1 MQSIGDSTNDLKTCA
16 RIVEQGAQEL
26 LSQHSH
32 FRGRAG
38 DFKYEYRASVL
49 IVRGCVPTFYLKQ
62 VLQTVLK
69 EVEGVAWIDNQVDVI
84 SSEGMSSV
92 RPSSAGRHIERANP
106 D

>member
-1 MQSIGDSTNDLKTCA
+1 MQSFGDSTNDLKKCA
-16 RIVEQGAQEL
+16 PTVEQGAQEL

-38 DFKYEYRASVL
+38 DFKYEYRAGML

-69 EVEGVAWIDNQVDVI
+69 EVEG
-84 SSEGMSSV
+84 SSMD
-92 RPSSAGRHIERANP
+92 RQPSGRYLKRGYEQRAAQFMP
-106 D
+106 LFRLRS